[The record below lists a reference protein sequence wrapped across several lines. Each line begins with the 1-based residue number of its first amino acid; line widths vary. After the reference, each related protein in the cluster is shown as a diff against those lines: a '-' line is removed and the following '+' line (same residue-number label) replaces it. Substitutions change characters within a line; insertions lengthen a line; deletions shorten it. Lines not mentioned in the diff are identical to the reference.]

1 MKNDLVS
8 SEKAIPMLPKLPGR
22 TYDFTDVWC
31 PLPVL
36 CLALSCPDL
45 SNNFRDSLLHTGL
58 PLSSL
63 LQKSTS

>member
-1 MKNDLVS
+1 MKYDLVS
-8 SEKAIPMLPKLPGR
+8 SGEAIPMLLKLPGR

-36 CLALSCPDL
+36 CLALSCLDS

-58 PLSSL
+58 SLSSL
-63 LQKSTS
+63 L